1 MKATERLLTALMR
14 VPVPW
19 VFVLAYLAGAGLDR
33 LLPRAGRDS
42 AFWAAGRIAGVALFV
57 AGTALAVWCLTLFR
71 RAGTTTVPGKT
82 SAMLVTSGPYRWS
95 RNPMY
100 VALVLAY
107 LGEAGILSQIVPLLL
122 LPLVVA
128 YLNGIVIR
136 VEEARL
142 SEAFDA
148 RYDAYRAEVSR
159 WL

>member
-1 MKATERLLTALMR
+1 
-14 VPVPW
+14 
-19 VFVLAYLAGAGLDR
+19 
-33 LLPRAGRDS
+33 
-42 AFWAAGRIAGVALFV
+42 
-57 AGTALAVWCLTLFR
+57 
-71 RAGTTTVPGKT
+71 
-82 SAMLVTSGPYRWS
+82 
-95 RNPMY
+95 MY

>member
-1 MKATERLLTALMR
+1 VTAAQRPLALMR

-42 AFWAAGRIAGVALFV
+42 AAWAAGRIVGVVLFV
-57 AGTALAVWCLTLFR
+57 AGVLLAVWCLTLFR
-71 RAGTTTVPGKT
+71 RAGTTTIPGKT
-82 SAMLVTSGPYRWS
+82 SAMLVTSGPYRRS

-107 LGEAGILSQIVPLLL
+107 LGEAGILSQIVPVLL

-128 YLNGIVIR
+128 YLNGTVIP

-142 SEAFDA
+142 TEAFGS
-148 RYDAYRAEVSR
+148 RYDEYRARVRR

>member
-1 MKATERLLTALMR
+1 VKPTPRALAALMR

-33 LLPRAGRDS
+33 LLPRSGQDS
-42 AFWAAGRIAGVALFV
+42 DVWAAARILGAVLFV
-57 AGTALAVWCLTLFR
+57 AGTAVAVWCLTLFR

-82 SAMLVTSGPYRWS
+82 SATLVTSGPYQWS

-107 LGEAGILSQIVPLLL
+107 LGEAGILSHLVPVLL

-128 YLNGIVIR
+128 YLDGTVIP
-136 VEEARL
+136 VEETRL
-142 SEAFDA
+142 TEAFGP
-148 RYDAYRAEVSR
+148 RYDAYRAEVGR